1 LQPTE
6 RLESSV
12 SITAMSQALPVHQV
26 LQVQVQVRQVLQAH
40 QVLQSYNLC
49 PRPMYPIS
57 LRHRHHLHHL
67 RPHLHLHLPHLHL
80 PHLRPHQVL
89 QSWNLRPHPI
99 CLRHRHHLHPLRPH
113 LRLPHLHPH
122 RPLHHLH
129 QASTTTHHCRS
140 PLGRTQAQ
148 VQALE
153 CRNGALHRARLPST
167 WNGRQLLLQPLNLPP
182 LR

>member
-26 LQVQVQVRQVLQAH
+26 LQAQVQVLQVLQAH

-67 RPHLHLHLPHLHL
+67 RHHLRLPHLHLHL

-89 QSWNLRPHPI
+89 QSCNLRPHPI
-99 CLRHRHHLHPLRPH
+99 ILRHRHHLHPLRPH

-122 RPLHHLH
+122 RLLHHLH

-140 PLGRTQAQ
+140 PLGQTQAQ

-167 WNGRQLLLQPLNLPP
+167 WNGRHLLLQPLNLPP